1 MLSRSPSTRTTTPIA
16 RASPW
21 IVVSPSTPRRYLVER
36 DLDWQRYRRLSFCRD
51 ASVNDTLQRA
61 AFEIARGKLA
71 ARAYVDETARRVA
84 HVTLDDCAA
93 NLATSIGSWERTFNR
108 IE

>member
-1 MLSRSPSTRTTTPIA
+1 M
-16 RASPW
+16 
-21 IVVSPSTPRRYLVER
+21 ER

-108 IE
+108 IEFLAACGPCYVRPAPCSCGCY